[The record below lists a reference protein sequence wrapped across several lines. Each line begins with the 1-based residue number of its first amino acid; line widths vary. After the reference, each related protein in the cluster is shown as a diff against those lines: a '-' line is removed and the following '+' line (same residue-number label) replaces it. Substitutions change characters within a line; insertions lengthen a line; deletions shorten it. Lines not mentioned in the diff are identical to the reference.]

1 MKVLDYQKYE
11 EYYVDLDTPNTSFLK
26 ISLLLQ
32 EMGVNN
38 AFFMLKIYN
47 KKLIGV
53 DPYDPHL
60 SEKQQAAI
68 FLESSQNRWYFY
80 REVFRVG
87 ESGSSTDIGGGVP
100 FELNRG
106 NLAYLWATDLNIS
119 CYMIMPR
126 QTGKTW
132 AAIADC
138 TWVHQFN
145 RNSMILHFNKNQSD
159 ANDNLYRIRQAISM
173 LPMYMQHSADENLNS
188 VEKRKVK
195 NNEKTIRN
203 VLSST
208 ILAMASAG
216 NESKADAMAR
226 GKTASKIWYDELA
239 FIFFNGAIYTAATP
253 AYQTAKEKAIKNNIP
268 YGINIT
274 TTPGDLATPH
284 GEFAYRFMNNCI
296 RFDESM
302 YDLKGKKLFDIL
314 HNTKDKMPF
323 FFIQYHYWQVGKTDE
338 WYEAVYKDLNDPLK
352 ARREYLLEWI
362 DSNGNSPF
370 DPDDV
375 ALIGDLA
382 KQREMNRDKI
392 VINKYFNLYRYE
404 KYKGHKPVIIG
415 VDVASGLGR
424 DSSAVVVV
432 NPETLRPMAIFN
444 SNMITSKDLM
454 KFIVTVAT
462 KHYPNCII
470 TIENNSVGQPLIDNL
485 RDTPVGRKLY
495 KEKKKKEIDRGVRNF
510 TRTVHRE
517 VMVYGH
523 TTNAQTRS
531 QMMDTLENI
540 VRNSHSHVGYPE
552 LYEEIRL
559 LEVRN
564 NRVDHG
570 PASHDDT
577 VMAYMGALWIVRYG
591 KGLKGKGIYWTIRD
605 SLDEDEIA
613 FDATEIYKNADKILR
628 KANRDYNRSEA
639 EDELLEYLS
648 EEHEIETSDTLFEK
662 ERHEYLRAL
671 DKQEGAFSV
680 FDESDNDEYSG
691 VDEITDELADIIL
704 RNYSDGGPNSRNYS
718 LLSNYRW

>member
-1 MKVLDYQKYE
+1 MKAVDFQKYE
-11 EYYVDLDTPNTSFLK
+11 EYHVDFDTPNTSFLK
-26 ISLLLQ
+26 MSLLLQ
-32 EMGVNN
+32 EMGVHN

-53 DPYDPHL
+53 DPYSPKL
-60 SEKQQAAI
+60 TQKQQAAI
-68 FLESSQNRWYFY
+68 FLECSQNRWYFY

-106 NLAYLWATDLNIS
+106 NMAYLWSTDLNIS

-173 LPMYMQHSADENLNS
+173 LPMYLQHSADENLDS
-188 VEKRKVK
+188 TEKRKVK

-203 VLSST
+203 ILSST

-239 FIFFNGAIYTAATP
+239 FIFFNSAIYTAATP
-253 AYQTAKEKAIKNNIP
+253 AYQTAKEKAIKNGIP

-296 RFDESM
+296 RFDESI

-314 HNTKDKMPF
+314 YHTKDKMPF
-323 FFIQYHYWQVGKTDE
+323 FFIQYHYWQVGKDDA

-382 KQREMNRDKI
+382 KQREMSREK
-392 VINKYFNLYRYE
+392 VAINKYFNLYRYE
-404 KYKGHKPVIIG
+404 KYKGKKPVIIG

-454 KFIVTVAT
+454 KFIVTLVT
-462 KHYPNCII
+462 KYYPNCVV

-495 KEKKKKEIDRGVRNF
+495 KEKKKKEIDTGVRNF
-510 TRTVHRE
+510 SKKIHRE
-517 VMVYGH
+517 VMMYGH

-564 NRVDHG
+564 GRVDHG

-605 SLDEDEIA
+605 SLDEDDIP
-613 FDATEIYKNADKILR
+613 FDSTEILASADKILR
-628 KANRDYNRSEA
+628 KNQRRRDNDY
-639 EDELLEYLS
+639 DEREEELKEFLSTEQDVETSSTLWDKERAEYL
-648 EEHEIETSDTLFEK
+648 K
-662 ERHEYLRAL
+662 EL
-671 DKQEGAFSV
+671 DRLEGA
-680 FDESDNDEYSG
+680 DGLDPDDEYDSG
-691 VDEITDELADIIL
+691 VATISDETADMIL
-704 RNYSDGGPNSRNYS
+704 RNYANFDKRQSIMDGIRAYN
-718 LLSNYRW
+718 W